1 MKKAKPNQIVSY
13 IETQTKEPQ
22 EALDIAFSI
31 LFEEVMKDRK
41 EKGKVSNL
49 DKMVSIQM

>member
-1 MKKAKPNQIVSY
+1 MKKAKSDPIVSY
-13 IETQTKEPQ
+13 IETQTKDPQ
-22 EALDIAFSI
+22 KALDIAFSI

-49 DKMVSIQM
+49 DKMASIQI